1 MWQRLNVAGRRS
13 RSLQTWISF
22 CLWFPNG
29 APPSLT
35 CCCIVGMGGGA
46 CDGATAVGTFKV
58 FREGQLRLQ
67 VHFAFR
73 TGMDSRLCDHSV
85 LDDVG
90 LLVET

>member
-1 MWQRLNVAGRRS
+1 
-13 RSLQTWISF
+13 
-22 CLWFPNG
+22 
-29 APPSLT
+29 
-35 CCCIVGMGGGA
+35 MGGGA